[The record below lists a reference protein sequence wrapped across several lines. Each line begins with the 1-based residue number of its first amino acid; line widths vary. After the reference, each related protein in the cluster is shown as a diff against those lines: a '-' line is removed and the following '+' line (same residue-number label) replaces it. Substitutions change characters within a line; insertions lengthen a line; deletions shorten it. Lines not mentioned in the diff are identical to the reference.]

1 MLWLYSLAL
10 SLSAALLFGVEPMI
24 AKMILPYLGGT
35 PAVWNTCLFFFQTFL
50 LAGYAYA
57 HFAGRWLGTKRH
69 AILHLALASV
79 AVVFL
84 PVTISFAWF
93 ARPDPFPEKL
103 VLSVLLFSIGF
114 PFFVLSASSPLL
126 QKWFAATG
134 HSDAQDPYFL
144 YSASNLGSF
153 AGLVAYPLL
162 LEPNFTL
169 AEQSRVWLY
178 GYLAFLVATFA
189 CGFSLVRAQKP
200 SLGAATASA
209 DVVSAN
215 EKTLTTLGRLRCVGL
230 SFAPSSLLL
239 GVTTYVTTDLSSV
252 PLLWVIPLALYLIS
266 FVIAFQRNSWASHP
280 YVVRRQGFLLLAA
293 AVTFFA
299 RATEPAVI
307 LLPLHLL
314 AFFVTALVC
323 HGELAKERPGTASLT
338 EFYLWIS
345 VGGVLGGFF
354 NAFLAPALFNG
365 VQEYP
370 LAMIVAALLRPG
382 WERSREK
389 PKDHW
394 LDLLLPA
401 GLGLTVFLLVIA
413 LQKNHLS
420 PRLAHLL
427 IFGLSGVLGL
437 SFARRPI
444 RFGLGLA
451 AVMAATYGYYG
462 PFGNVLYAERSFF
475 GVYRAALDQSQRY
488 HVAFHGTTL
497 HGEQSLDPTRRLEPL
512 AYYYR
517 SGPVGHVFGFLR
529 KMGFNKPVAII
540 GLGAGSIACYGRPGE
555 EFVFYE
561 IDPLVERMARNPKL
575 FTFLRDC
582 PPRTSVIIG
591 DARITLTTAPSDH
604 YGMLI
609 VDAFSGDAIP
619 IHLLTREAVELY
631 LSKITSDGML
641 LFHVSNRYMDLPPV
655 LDKLS
660 AKLRLTAFLW
670 DDERIDPA
678 EEAAG
683 KQPSR
688 WVFMTRSSATAA
700 LFAPDTN
707 WTRLGGQTNGEL
719 WTDDHSNILQALRWR

>member
-1 MLWLYSLAL
+1 
-10 SLSAALLFGVEPMI
+10 MI

-35 PAVWNTCLFFFQTFL
+35 PAVWNTCMFFFQTIL
-50 LAGYAYA
+50 LLGYLYA
-57 HFAGRWLGTKRH
+57 HFASRWLGTQRH
-69 AILHLALASV
+69 AILHLALVSA

-84 PVTISFAWF
+84 PVTISLAWF
-93 ARPDPFPEKL
+93 ARPVPFPVKL

-134 HSDAQDPYFL
+134 HADAQDPYFL

-169 AEQSRVWLY
+169 AEQSRVWFY

-189 CGFSLVRAQKP
+189 CGFSLARAQKAP
-200 SLGAATASA
+200 LGAATASA
-209 DVVSAN
+209 GVVSAT
-215 EKTLTTLGRLRCVGL
+215 EKTLTPLGRLRCIGL

-239 GVTTYVTTDLSSV
+239 GVTTYITTDLSSV
-252 PLLWVIPLALYLIS
+252 PLLWVIPLSLYLIS

-280 YVVRRQGFLLLAA
+280 YVVRRQGFLLLAV
-293 AVTFFA
+293 AVTFLA

-370 LAMIVAALLRPG
+370 LAMIVAALLKPG
-382 WERSREK
+382 GERSRK
-389 PKDHW
+389 TSKDHW
-394 LDLLLPA
+394 LDILLPA
-401 GLGLTVFLLVIA
+401 GLGLIVFFLVNG
-413 LQKNHLS
+413 LQKNQLS

-427 IFGLSGVLGL
+427 IFGLSGVMGL
-437 SFARRPI
+437 SFSRRPI

-475 GVYRAALDQSQRY
+475 GVYRTALDQSQRY

-497 HGEQSLDPTRRLEPL
+497 HGAQSLDPTRRLEPL

-529 KMGFNKPVAII
+529 KMGFDKPVAII
-540 GLGAGSIACYGRPGE
+540 GLGAGSIACYGRSGQ

-619 IHLLTREAVELY
+619 IHLLTKEAVELY

-670 DDERIDPA
+670 DDEKIDPA

-700 LFAPDTN
+700 LFARDTN

-719 WTDDHSNILQALRWR
+719 WTDDYSNILQALRWR